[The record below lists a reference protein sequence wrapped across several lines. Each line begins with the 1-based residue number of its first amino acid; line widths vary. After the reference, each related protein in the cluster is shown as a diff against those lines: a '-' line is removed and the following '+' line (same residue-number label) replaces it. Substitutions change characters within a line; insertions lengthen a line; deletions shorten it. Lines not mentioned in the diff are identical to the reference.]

1 MNKILLKDENSQAI
15 VIMDATG
22 NFKKIKEID
31 KLFHGKVTIHFA
43 NGTAKKIEV
52 NKVEDIVM
60 ST

>member
-1 MNKILLKDENSQAI
+1 MNKILFKTEDNK
-15 VIMDATG
+15 VIL
-22 NFKKIKEID
+22 IKEID